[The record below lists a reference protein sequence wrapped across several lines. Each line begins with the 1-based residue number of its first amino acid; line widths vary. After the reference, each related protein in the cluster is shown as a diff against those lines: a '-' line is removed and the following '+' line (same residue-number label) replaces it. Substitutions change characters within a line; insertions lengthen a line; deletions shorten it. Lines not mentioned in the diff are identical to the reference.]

1 MSQQEKVELS
11 VVIPAYNEEKR
22 LGPTLMAVADYFF
35 SSGRNF
41 EIIVVD
47 DGSQDGTRQVV
58 EKMQREVFVR
68 YRAGRL
74 KLLSHEKNRGKGAA
88 VKTGM
93 LSAVGEIVL
102 FTDADLSTPVT
113 EFSKMEQ
120 ALMDGAEVAIAS
132 RGLADSR
139 ILLPQPWLR
148 RQIGRIFPFLVR
160 HLVLADFRDTQC
172 GFKAFRKAAAQKLF
186 QALKTDGFAFDVEIL
201 VRAKKL
207 GMKVREVPVVWYNS
221 EESKVTLWKSPWLM
235 LREIMHIRRMR

>member
-132 RGLADSR
+132 RGLADS
-139 ILLPQPWLR
+139 
-148 RQIGRIFPFLVR
+148 
-160 HLVLADFRDTQC
+160 
-172 GFKAFRKAAAQKLF
+172 
-186 QALKTDGFAFDVEIL
+186 
-201 VRAKKL
+201 
-207 GMKVREVPVVWYNS
+207 
-221 EESKVTLWKSPWLM
+221 
-235 LREIMHIRRMR
+235 